1 MNRSKLLLALGLV
14 WLGLM
19 PASVR
24 AQTTRSISRSVASG
38 ATAQTVRLEVGRG
51 RGLNLSF
58 IEVGETIERV
68 WLDDPSRFVLDT
80 DGCSI
85 VANDCEPGD
94 PMPTIL
100 HLKQI
105 EPLDFPGVPEAS
117 PKTGTLLTVVTRD
130 ERSQRRIYTFEV
142 VPGQGRVDYNTVALT
157 ADPLPLA
164 LDLELDRIRRGRE
177 RAAVARQIDR
187 ADDLWQRIE
196 RVLTLIEEDGLSM
209 EAAATEAR
217 VTLPLLERLA
227 ELGD

>member
-1 MNRSKLLLALGLV
+1 MIPG
-14 WLGLM
+14 
-19 PASVR
+19 
-24 AQTTRSISRSVASG
+24 
-38 ATAQTVRLEVGRG
+38 RL
-51 RGLNLSF
+51 F
-58 IEVGETIERV
+58 
-68 WLDDPSRFVLDT
+68 
-80 DGCSI
+80 CS
-85 VANDCEPGD
+85 
-94 PMPTIL
+94 IL

-105 EPLDFPGVPEAS
+105 ERLDFPGVIEAS

-157 ADPLPLA
+157 ADPLPLT

-187 ADDLWQRIE
+187 ANDLWQRIE

>member
-1 MNRSKLLLALGLV
+1 MNWQKLLVALGLV

-38 ATAQTVRLEVGRG
+38 VTAQTVRLEVGRG

-85 VANDCEPGD
+85 VSNDCEVGD
-94 PMPTIL
+94 PMPTML

-105 EPLDFPGVPEAS
+105 ERLDFPGVLEAD
-117 PKTGTLLTVVTRD
+117 PKSGTLLTVVTRD

-142 VPGQGRVDYNTVALT
+142 VPEQGRVDYNTVALT
-157 ADPLPLA
+157 ADPLSLT

-177 RAAVARQIDR
+177 RAAVARQLDR
-187 ADDLWQRIE
+187 ADDLWQRID

-209 EAAATEAR
+209 EAAATEAG